1 MTKSASILDLIYAL
15 RETDRSEG
23 FFRPIVEAR
32 NLTWHFEISEFDKLG
47 LLVNHIEIKAHNASP
62 LPLEKQFE
70 LLKNQITY
78 LEEFTLTEY
87 DRTNAVLLLRSRAP
101 QRLGNTVSYY
111 EIVLKGGNQ
120 LRFGRYEFDQAI
132 GRRRVLPA
140 NLARQTF
147 ERLLVD
153 FESLFSHRRDAHA
166 PTNSG
171 SD

>member
-1 MTKSASILDLIYAL
+1 MPCGKPTGAKVFSGPLWKQ
-15 RETDRSEG
+15 
-23 FFRPIVEAR
+23 R

-47 LLVNHIEIKAHNASP
+47 LLVNHIEIKARKASP

-70 LLKNQITY
+70 LLKNKITY
-78 LEEFTLTEY
+78 LEEFTLIEY
-87 DRTNAVLLLRSRAP
+87 DRTNAALLLRSRVP

-120 LRFGRYEFDQAI
+120 LSFGRYEFDQAI

-153 FESLFSHRRDAHA
+153 FESLFSHRRDSHA

-171 SD
+171 SDENNETDR